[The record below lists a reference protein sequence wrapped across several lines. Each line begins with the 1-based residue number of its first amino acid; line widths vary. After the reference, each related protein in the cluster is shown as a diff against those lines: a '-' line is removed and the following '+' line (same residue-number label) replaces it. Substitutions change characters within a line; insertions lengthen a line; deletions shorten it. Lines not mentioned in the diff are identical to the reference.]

1 MSDNS
6 IINIPSA
13 GERIK
18 MHQKLAAFLLLLISA
33 TIITAQTTPETS
45 KAEEKEKLRKDAV
58 EFLRETVTDINN
70 MRSLENRISFGAEIA
85 SLMWFNDEKEARQMY
100 QGVDADFRRLLLEF
114 DAQMNDASAKDND
127 DDPTT
132 DETVDKARLTRK
144 FQTALEIRRQ
154 ISLSLAE
161 HEPDMAMSFYYDS
174 VAAITNPD
182 FRKST
187 AEPDTGFEIQ
197 LMTMVAVTNAAKA
210 AQFGAKS
217 LDKGVT
223 FQHIELLK
231 KIYAKDADKGAEFAA
246 AIVSHI
252 KSNKLEGT
260 EDSVVN
266 ALIEFG
272 EETSKKGK
280 LGGKKPVME
289 MSDYRA
295 LAEIL
300 AVAALGAEAAP
311 DMGSGSADIIEK
323 YAPSRSAQIRAKFRT
338 KGPTSGPAAIGTPTT
353 DAVEVP
359 NNAVTTP
366 SPVVVP
372 DSVNT
377 AADRKAKALEERAN
391 AEMKMIEEVQT
402 LTSKSVQK
410 EDRAKIIAKARKLI
424 ARTPDKNKRLESFCL
439 LAAQVA
445 KSGDKE
451 TAADIMKDAE
461 ALVNPQP
468 KNYLEFLRSWTL
480 ITAYAETD
488 PQRAYP
494 ILTDTIMRLNDT
506 ITGFVRAAEFLDT
519 NGEMIDDG
527 EIQVGQFG
535 GSMIQGL
542 TGELN
547 IAEPTLQ
554 NLAKADFPKL
564 KAVTNSFDR
573 PEVRVLAKMLVL
585 RAILG
590 EKKKAEAD
598 DSETKDSTS
607 VAKPK

>member
-1 MSDNS
+1 M
-6 IINIPSA
+6 
-13 GERIK
+13 K
-18 MHQKLAAFLLLLISA
+18 QKLAAFLLLLISA
-33 TIITAQTTPETS
+33 VMIAAQTANETPKTD
-45 KAEEKEKLRKDAV
+45 EKEKLRKEAV
-58 EFLRETVTDINN
+58 EFLRETVVDINN

-100 QGVDADFRRLLLEF
+100 QGVDSDFRRLLLEF
-114 DAQMNDASAKDND
+114 DAQMNDSTAKDND
-127 DDPTT
+127 DDPGMDITA
-132 DETVDKARLTRK
+132 DKAQLVRK
-144 FQTALEIRRQ
+144 FQTALQIRRQ

-161 HEPDMAMSFYYDS
+161 HEPDMAMAFYYDS

-187 AEPDTGFEIQ
+187 TEHDIGFEIQ
-197 LMTMVAVTNAAKA
+197 LMTMVAETNAAKA

-217 LDKGVT
+217 LDNGVT

-231 KIYAKDADKGAEFAA
+231 KIYGKDADKGAEFAA
-246 AIVSHI
+246 AMVIHI

-260 EDSVVN
+260 EESVVN

-272 EETSKKGK
+272 EETSKKGVS
-280 LGGKKPVME
+280 GKKPLMDTQ
-289 MSDYRA
+289 DYRS

-300 AVAALGAEAAP
+300 AVAALQAETAP
-311 DMGSGSADIIEK
+311 DMGSGSEDIIAK
-323 YAPSRSAQIRAKFRT
+323 YAPSRSAQIKAKF
-338 KGPTSGPAAIGTPTT
+338 KKQLANPTAIGP
-353 DAVEVP
+353 DAVEVATGGNETP
-359 NNAVTTP
+359 VATVTPAVP
-366 SPVVVP
+366 QN
-372 DSVNT
+372 VNS
-377 AADRKAKALEERAN
+377 AEERKAKALEDRAN
-391 AEMKMIEEVQT
+391 AEMKMMEDIQKLDSKT
-402 LTSKSVQK
+402 LPK
-410 EDRAKIIAKARKLI
+410 EDRDKIVSQARRLI
-424 ARTPDKNKRLESFCL
+424 ARTPDKNKRLESLCM

-445 KSGDKE
+445 GTGDKE

-468 KNYLEFLRSWTL
+468 KNYLEFLRTWTL
-480 ITAYAETD
+480 ITAYAESD

-494 ILTDTIMRLNDT
+494 ILTDTVQRLNDT

-554 NLAKADFPKL
+554 NLAKADFTKM

-573 PEVRVLAKMLVL
+573 PE
-585 RAILG
+585 
-590 EKKKAEAD
+590 
-598 DSETKDSTS
+598 
-607 VAKPK
+607 

>member
-1 MSDNS
+1 M
-6 IINIPSA
+6 
-13 GERIK
+13 K
-18 MHQKLAAFLLLLISA
+18 QKLAAFLLLLISA
-33 TIITAQTTPETS
+33 VMISAQTPSESPKTD
-45 KAEEKEKLRKDAV
+45 EKEKLRKEAV
-58 EFLRETVTDINN
+58 EFLRETVVDINN

-85 SLMWFNDEKEARQMY
+85 SLMWFSDEKEARLMY
-100 QGVDADFRRLLLEF
+100 QGVDSDFRRLLLEF
-114 DAQMNDASAKDND
+114 DAQMNDSTAKDND
-127 DDPTT
+127 DDPGMDITA
-132 DETVDKARLTRK
+132 DKAQLVRK
-144 FQTALEIRRQ
+144 FQTALQIRRQ

-161 HEPDMAMSFYYDS
+161 HEPDMAMAFYYDS

-187 AEPDTGFEIQ
+187 TERDTGFEIQ
-197 LMTMVAVTNAAKA
+197 LMTMVAETNAAKA

-217 LDKGVT
+217 LDNGVT

-231 KIYAKDADKGAEFAA
+231 KIYSKDADKAAEFAA
-246 AIVSHI
+246 AMVGHI

-260 EDSVVN
+260 EESVVN
-266 ALIEFG
+266 ALVEFG
-272 EETSKKGK
+272 EETAKKGTP
-280 LGGKKPVME
+280 GKKPLIDAQ
-289 MSDYRA
+289 DYRS

-300 AVAALGAEAAP
+300 AAAALQADTAP
-311 DMGSGSADIIEK
+311 DMASGSEDIIAK
-323 YAPSRSAQIRAKFRT
+323 YAPSRSAQIKAKFKKSLANPVVTVGDDSPNAVVGITREPA
-338 KGPTSGPAAIGTPTT
+338 PTGTP
-353 DAVEVP
+353 AVPESVS
-359 NNAVTTP
+359 TP
-366 SPVVVP
+366 E
-372 DSVNT
+372 
-377 AADRKAKALEERAN
+377 DRKAKALEERAN
-391 AEMKMIEEVQT
+391 AEMKMMEDVQK
-402 LTSKSVQK
+402 LDSKSPK
-410 EDRAKIIAKARKLI
+410 DDRDKVIAQARRLI
-424 ARTPDKNKRLESFCL
+424 ARTPDKNKRLESYCM

-445 KSGDKE
+445 RAGDKE

-468 KNYLEFLRSWTL
+468 KNYMEFLRTWTL

-494 ILTDTIMRLNDT
+494 ILTDTVQRLNDT

-554 NLAKADFPKL
+554 NLAKADFSKM

-590 EKKKAEAD
+590 EKKKQDLENAEVK
-598 DSETKDSTS
+598 EMT
-607 VAKPK
+607 VARPK